1 MKKAIIDLGTNTFHL
16 MIFEGQNILFK
27 TSIASKIGQ
36 GGINQNIITED
47 GIQRALAVL
56 TTFKQKLIEFEVDFA
71 NVFAFGTSAIRN
83 ANNQEAFVERV
94 RNETQ
99 ITVTVI
105 DGNKEAELIYTGVSN
120 AVKIDK
126 NALIVDIGG
135 GSVEFILCNP
145 EKILWKR
152 SFEIGG
158 QRLMEKFMKKDKIS
172 QTEMGR
178 LEEYLRQE
186 LLPLT
191 NAVHQYQPE
200 VLIGSSGSFDTLN
213 DMFFWKKTGDFAPTD
228 IVGFDYPISEFWIAF
243 EQLIFAN
250 HEERMKIGGMIPLRV
265 DMIVV
270 AVCLIKFVLQ
280 TYNINE
286 IKISNYALK
295 EGAFFN
301 LAMF

>member
-16 MIFEGQNILFK
+16 MIFEGENVLFK

-36 GGINQNIITED
+36 GGINQGIITED
-47 GIQRALAVL
+47 GIQRALNVL
-56 TTFKQKLIEFEVDFA
+56 NIFKEKLFEFEINTE

-83 ANNQEAFVERV
+83 ASNQSEFVERV
-94 RNETQ
+94 KKETD
-99 ITVTVI
+99 INIKVI
-105 DGNKEAELIYTGVSN
+105 DGDKEAELIYKGVSQ

-126 NALIVDIGG
+126 NALIIDIGG

-158 QRLMEKFMKKDKIS
+158 QRLMERFMKKDKIS
-172 QTEMGR
+172 QTEMSR
-178 LEEYLRQE
+178 LDEYLRQE

-200 VLIGSSGSFDTLN
+200 VLVGSSGSFDTLN
-213 DMFFWKKTGDFAPTD
+213 DMLYWKNTGSFAPTD
-228 IVGFDYPISEFWIAF
+228 IVGFDYPISEFWKAF
-243 EQLIFAN
+243 EQLVFAN
-250 HEERMKIGGMIPLRV
+250 HEERMNIGGMIPLRV

-280 TYNINE
+280 TYSINE

-295 EGAFFN
+295 EGAF
-301 LAMF
+301 LMS

>member
-16 MIFEGQNILFK
+16 MIFEGKNILFK

-36 GGINQNIITED
+36 GGINQGIITEE
-47 GIQRALAVL
+47 GIQRALNVL
-56 TTFKQKLIEFEVDFA
+56 NIFKEKLIEFEV
-71 NVFAFGTSAIRN
+71 NTEKVFAFGTSAIRN
-83 ANNQEAFVERV
+83 AINQSELLERV
-94 RNETQ
+94 KKETD
-99 ITVTVI
+99 INITVI
-105 DGNKEAELIYTGVSN
+105 DGDKEAELIYKGVSQ
-120 AVKIDK
+120 AVKVDK

-145 EKILWKR
+145 DKILWKR

-158 QRLMEKFMKKDKIS
+158 QRLMERFMKKDKIS
-172 QTEMGR
+172 HTEMSR
-178 LEEYLRQE
+178 LDEYLRQE

-191 NAVHQYQPE
+191 NAVHQYQPQ

-213 DMFFWKKTGDFAPTD
+213 DMLYWKNTGQFAPKD
-228 IVGFDYPISEFWIAF
+228 IIGFEYPISEFWKAF
-243 EQLIFAN
+243 EQLAFAN
-250 HEERMKIGGMIPLRV
+250 HEERMQIGGMIPLRV

-280 TYNINE
+280 TYNIQE

-295 EGAFFN
+295 EGAF
-301 LAMF
+301 LMC

>member
-16 MIFEGQNILFK
+16 MIFEGKNVLFK

-36 GGINQNIITED
+36 GGINQNIITVD
-47 GIQRALAVL
+47 GIKRALTVL
-56 TTFKQKLIEFEVDFA
+56 NTFKQKLIEFEVDFA

-83 ANNQEAFVERV
+83 ANNQEEFIEKVK
-94 RNETQ
+94 NETQ

-105 DGNKEAELIYTGVSN
+105 DGDKEAELIYKGVSN

-145 EKILWKR
+145 EKTLWKR

-158 QRLMEKFMKKDKIS
+158 QRLMEKFMKKDQIS
-172 QTEMGR
+172 QTEISR
-178 LEEYLRQE
+178 LEEYLRIE

-213 DMFFWKKTGDFAPTD
+213 DMFCWRKTGDFAHTD
-228 IVGFDYPISEFWIAF
+228 LVGFDYPISEFWIAF

-280 TYNINE
+280 TYNIKE

-295 EGAFFN
+295 EGAFFS
-301 LAMF
+301 L

>member
-16 MIFEGQNILFK
+16 IIFEGKNFLFK
-27 TSIASKIGQ
+27 SSMASKIGQ
-36 GGINQNIITED
+36 GGINQGIITEE
-47 GIQRALAVL
+47 GIQRALNVL
-56 TTFKQKLIEFEVDFA
+56 NIFKEKLIEFEVNTE

-83 ANNQEAFVERV
+83 ASNQSEFVEKV
-94 RNETQ
+94 KNETG
-99 ITVTVI
+99 INIKVI
-105 DGNKEAELIYTGVSN
+105 DGDKEAELIYNGVSQ
-120 AVKIDK
+120 AVKVDK
-126 NALIVDIGG
+126 NALIIDIGG

-145 EKILWKR
+145 EKILWKK

-158 QRLMEKFMKKDKIS
+158 QRLIERFMKKDKIS
-172 QTEMGR
+172 QTEMSR
-178 LEEYLRQE
+178 LDEYLRQE

-213 DMFFWKKTGDFAPTD
+213 DMLYWKNTGNFAPTD
-228 IVGFDYPISEFWIAF
+228 IIGFDYPISEFWKAF
-243 EQLIFAN
+243 EQLVFAN
-250 HEERMKIGGMIPLRV
+250 HEERMNIGGMIPLRV

-280 TYNINE
+280 TYSINE

-295 EGAFFN
+295 EGAIS
-301 LAMF
+301 LIG

>member
-16 MIFEGQNILFK
+16 MIFEGENIFFK

-36 GGINQNIITED
+36 GGINQNVITEV
-47 GIQRALAVL
+47 GIQRALNVL
-56 TTFKQKLIEFEVDFA
+56 NIFKEKLIEFEVKVE
-71 NVFAFGTSAIRN
+71 NILAFGTSAIRN
-83 ANNQEAFVERV
+83 ASNQSEFLERV
-94 RNETQ
+94 KNETD
-99 ITVTVI
+99 INITVI
-105 DGNKEAELIYTGVSN
+105 DGDKEAELIYKGVSQ
-120 AVKIDK
+120 AVEVDK

-158 QRLMEKFMKKDKIS
+158 QRLMERFMKKDKIS
-172 QTEMGR
+172 QTEISR
-178 LEEYLRQE
+178 LDEYLRQE

-213 DMFFWKKTGDFAPTD
+213 DMIHWKNTGNFAPTE
-228 IVGFDYPISEFWIAF
+228 IIGFDYPISEFWIAF
-243 EQLIFAN
+243 EQLVFAN
-250 HEERMKIGGMIPLRV
+250 HEERMQIGGMIPLRV

-280 TYNINE
+280 TYNIKE

-295 EGAFFN
+295 EGAF
-301 LAMF
+301 LMC

>member
-16 MIFEGQNILFK
+16 MIFEGENILFK

-36 GGINQNIITED
+36 GGINQNVITED
-47 GIQRALAVL
+47 GILRALNVL
-56 TTFKQKLIEFEVDFA
+56 NIFKEKLIEFEVNA
-71 NVFAFGTSAIRN
+71 ENVFAFGTSAIRN
-83 ANNQEAFVERV
+83 ANNQTEFIEKVKS
-94 RNETQ
+94 ETG
-99 ITVTVI
+99 INIIVI
-105 DGNKEAELIYTGVSN
+105 DGDREAELIYKGVSR
-120 AVKIDK
+120 AVKVDK
-126 NALIVDIGG
+126 NALIIDIGG

-145 EKILWKR
+145 EKILWKK

-158 QRLMEKFMKKDKIS
+158 QRLMERFMKKDKIS
-172 QTEMGR
+172 QTEMSR
-178 LEEYLRQE
+178 LDEYLRQE

-213 DMFFWKKTGDFAPTD
+213 DMLYWKNMGTFAPTD
-228 IVGFDYPISEFWIAF
+228 IVGFDYPISEFWKAF
-243 EQLIFAN
+243 EQLVFAN
-250 HEERMKIGGMIPLRV
+250 HEERMNIGGMIPLRV

-280 TYNINE
+280 TYNIQE

-295 EGAFFN
+295 EGAF
-301 LAMF
+301 LMY

>member
-1 MKKAIIDLGTNTFHL
+1 MKKAVIDLGTNTFHL
-16 MIFEGQNILFK
+16 MIFEGKNILFK

-36 GGINQNIITED
+36 GGINQGIITEE
-47 GIQRALAVL
+47 GIQRALNVL
-56 TTFKQKLIEFEVDFA
+56 NIFKQKLIEFEVNTE

-83 ANNQEAFVERV
+83 AKNQSELLERV
-94 RNETQ
+94 KKETD
-99 ITVTVI
+99 INITVI
-105 DGNKEAELIYTGVSN
+105 DGDKEAELIYKGVSQ
-120 AVKIDK
+120 AVKVDK

-145 EKILWKR
+145 DKILWKR

-158 QRLMEKFMKKDKIS
+158 QRLMERFMKKDKIS
-172 QTEMGR
+172 QSEMSR
-178 LEEYLRQE
+178 LDEYLRQE

-213 DMFFWKKTGDFAPTD
+213 DMLYWKNTGQFAPTD
-228 IVGFDYPISEFWIAF
+228 IVGFDYSISEFWKAF
-243 EQLIFAN
+243 EQLAFAN
-250 HEERMKIGGMIPLRV
+250 HEERMQIGGMIPLRV

-280 TYNINE
+280 TYNIQE

-295 EGAFFN
+295 EGAIT
-301 LAMF
+301 LID

>member
-16 MIFEGQNILFK
+16 IIFEGKNFLFK
-27 TSIASKIGQ
+27 SSMASKIGQ
-36 GGINQNIITED
+36 GGINQGIITEE
-47 GIQRALAVL
+47 GIQRALNVL
-56 TTFKQKLIEFEVDFA
+56 NIFKEKLIEFELNTE

-83 ANNQEAFVERV
+83 ASNQSEFVERV
-94 RNETQ
+94 KNETD
-99 ITVTVI
+99 INITVI
-105 DGNKEAELIYTGVSN
+105 DGDKEAELIYKGVSQ
-120 AVKIDK
+120 AVKVDK

-145 EKILWKR
+145 DKILWKR

-158 QRLMEKFMKKDKIS
+158 QRLMERFMKKDKIS
-172 QTEMGR
+172 QSEMSR
-178 LEEYLRQE
+178 LDEYLRQE

-213 DMFFWKKTGDFAPTD
+213 DMLYWKNTGRFAPTD
-228 IVGFDYPISEFWIAF
+228 IVGFDYPISEFWKAF
-243 EQLIFAN
+243 EQLAFAN
-250 HEERMKIGGMIPLRV
+250 HEERMQIGGMIPLRV

-280 TYNINE
+280 TYNIQE

-295 EGAFFN
+295 EGAIT
-301 LAMF
+301 LIG

>member
-16 MIFEGQNILFK
+16 MIFEGENVLFK

-36 GGINQNIITED
+36 GGINQNLITED
-47 GIQRALAVL
+47 GILRALNVL
-56 TTFKQKLIEFEVDFA
+56 NIFKEKLIEFEVNTE

-83 ANNQEAFVERV
+83 AINQSEFVERV
-94 RNETQ
+94 KKQTDIN
-99 ITVTVI
+99 ITVI
-105 DGNKEAELIYTGVSN
+105 DGDKEAELIYKGVSQ

-126 NALIVDIGG
+126 NALIIDIGG

-158 QRLMEKFMKKDKIS
+158 QRLMERFMKKDKIS
-172 QTEMGR
+172 QTEMSR
-178 LEEYLRQE
+178 LDEYLRQE

-213 DMFFWKKTGDFAPTD
+213 DMLYWKNTGNFAPTD
-228 IVGFDYPISEFWIAF
+228 IVGFDYPISEFWKAF
-243 EQLIFAN
+243 EQLVFAN
-250 HEERMKIGGMIPLRV
+250 HEERMQIGGMIPLRV

-280 TYNINE
+280 TYNIQE

-295 EGAFFN
+295 EGAIS
-301 LAMF
+301 LIG

>member
-1 MKKAIIDLGTNTFHL
+1 MRKAVIDLGTNTFHL
-16 MIFEGQNILFK
+16 MIFEGKNILFK

-36 GGINQNIITED
+36 GGINQGIITEE
-47 GIQRALAVL
+47 GIQRALNVL
-56 TTFKQKLIEFEVDFA
+56 NIFKEKLIEFELNTE

-83 ANNQEAFVERV
+83 ASNQSEFVERV
-94 RNETQ
+94 KNETD
-99 ITVTVI
+99 INITVI
-105 DGNKEAELIYTGVSN
+105 DGDKEAELIYKGVSQ
-120 AVKIDK
+120 AVKVDK

-145 EKILWKR
+145 DKILWKR

-158 QRLMEKFMKKDKIS
+158 QRLMERFMKKDKIS
-172 QTEMGR
+172 QSEMSR
-178 LEEYLRQE
+178 LDEYLRQE

-213 DMFFWKKTGDFAPTD
+213 DMLYWKNTGHFAPTD
-228 IVGFDYPISEFWIAF
+228 IIGFEYPISEFWKAF
-243 EQLIFAN
+243 EQLAFAN
-250 HEERMKIGGMIPLRV
+250 HEERMQISGMIPLRV

-280 TYNINE
+280 TYKIQE

-295 EGAFFN
+295 EGAF
-301 LAMF
+301 LGC

>member
-1 MKKAIIDLGTNTFHL
+1 MRKAVIDLGTNTFHL
-16 MIFEGQNILFK
+16 MIFEGKNILFK

-36 GGINQNIITED
+36 GGINQGIITEE
-47 GIQRALAVL
+47 GIQRALNVL
-56 TTFKQKLIEFEVDFA
+56 NIFKEKLIEFELNTE

-83 ANNQEAFVERV
+83 ASNQSEFVERV
-94 RNETQ
+94 KNETD
-99 ITVTVI
+99 INITVI
-105 DGNKEAELIYTGVSN
+105 DGDKEAELIYKGVSH
-120 AVKIDK
+120 AVKVDK

-145 EKILWKR
+145 DKILWKR

-158 QRLMEKFMKKDKIS
+158 QRLMERFMKKDKIS
-172 QTEMGR
+172 QSEMSR
-178 LEEYLRQE
+178 LDEYLRQE

-213 DMFFWKKTGDFAPTD
+213 DMLYWKNTGSFAPTD
-228 IVGFDYPISEFWIAF
+228 IVGFDYPISEFWKAF
-243 EQLIFAN
+243 EQLAFAN
-250 HEERMKIGGMIPLRV
+250 HEERMQIGGMIPLRV

-280 TYNINE
+280 TYNIQE

-295 EGAFFN
+295 EGAF
-301 LAMF
+301 LMC

>member
-16 MIFEGQNILFK
+16 MIFEGKNILFK

-36 GGINQNIITED
+36 GGINQGIITEE
-47 GIQRALAVL
+47 GIQRALNVL
-56 TTFKQKLIEFEVDFA
+56 NIFKEKLIELEVNTE

-83 ANNQEAFVERV
+83 ASNQIEFIQRV
-94 RNETQ
+94 KNETD
-99 ITVTVI
+99 INITVI
-105 DGNKEAELIYTGVSN
+105 DGDKEAELIYKGVSQ
-120 AVKIDK
+120 AVKVDK

-145 EKILWKR
+145 DKILWKR

-158 QRLMEKFMKKDKIS
+158 QRLMERFMKKDKIS
-172 QTEMGR
+172 PSEMSR
-178 LEEYLRQE
+178 LDEYLRQE

-213 DMFFWKKTGDFAPTD
+213 DMLYWKNTGNFAPTD
-228 IVGFDYPISEFWIAF
+228 IIGFEYPISEFWKAF
-243 EQLIFAN
+243 EQLVFAN
-250 HEERMKIGGMIPLRV
+250 HEERMQIGGMIALRV

-280 TYNINE
+280 TYHIQE

-295 EGAFFN
+295 EGAF
-301 LAMF
+301 LMC

>member
-16 MIFEGQNILFK
+16 IIFEGKNFLFK
-27 TSIASKIGQ
+27 SSMASKIGQ
-36 GGINQNIITED
+36 GGINHGIITEE
-47 GIQRALAVL
+47 GIQRALNVL
-56 TTFKQKLIEFEVDFA
+56 NIFKEKLIEFELNTE

-83 ANNQEAFVERV
+83 ASNQSEFVERV
-94 RNETQ
+94 KNETD
-99 ITVTVI
+99 INITVI
-105 DGNKEAELIYTGVSN
+105 DGDKEAELIYKGVSQ
-120 AVKIDK
+120 AVKVDK

-145 EKILWKR
+145 DKILWKR

-158 QRLMEKFMKKDKIS
+158 QRLMERFMKKDKIS
-172 QTEMGR
+172 QSEMSR
-178 LEEYLRQE
+178 LDEYLRQE

-213 DMFFWKKTGDFAPTD
+213 DMLYWKNTGRFAPTD
-228 IVGFDYPISEFWIAF
+228 IVGFDYPISEFWKAF
-243 EQLIFAN
+243 EQLAFAN
-250 HEERMKIGGMIPLRV
+250 HEERMQIGGMIPLRV

-280 TYNINE
+280 TYNIQE

-295 EGAFFN
+295 EGAIT
-301 LAMF
+301 LIG

>member
-1 MKKAIIDLGTNTFHL
+1 MKKAVIDLGTNTFHL
-16 MIFEGQNILFK
+16 MIFENENILFK
-27 TSIASKIGQ
+27 TSIAAKIGQ
-36 GGINQNIITED
+36 GGINQGFITEE
-47 GIQRALAVL
+47 GIIRALDVL
-56 TTFKQKLIEFEVDFA
+56 NTFKEKLLEFEVKNE

-83 ANNQEAFVERV
+83 AKNQNEFVEKV
-94 RNETQ
+94 INETG
-99 ITVTVI
+99 INITVI
-105 DGNKEAELIYTGVSN
+105 DGDKEAELIYNGVKQ
-120 AVKIDK
+120 AVTVQK
-126 NALIVDIGG
+126 NALIIDIGG

-145 EKILWKR
+145 DKILWKR

-158 QRLMEKFMKKDKIS
+158 QRLLERFMKKDLIS
-172 QTEMGR
+172 QIEISR

-213 DMFFWKKTGDFAPTD
+213 DMLFWKNTGDFTPTD
-228 IVGFDYPISEFWIAF
+228 IVGFDYPISEFWNAF
-243 EQLIFAN
+243 ETLVFAN

-280 TYNINE
+280 TYNIKE

-295 EGAFFN
+295 EGAM
-301 LAMF
+301 LMC

>member
-16 MIFEGQNILFK
+16 MIFEGENTSFK

-36 GGINQNIITED
+36 GGINQNLITED
-47 GIQRALAVL
+47 GIQRALTVL
-56 TTFKQKLIEFEVDFA
+56 KTFKEKLVEFGVNTE

-83 ANNQEAFVERV
+83 ASNQSEFVERV
-94 RNETQ
+94 KNETE
-99 ITVTVI
+99 IIVTVI
-105 DGNKEAELIYTGVSN
+105 DGDKEAELIYNGVSQ
-120 AVKIDK
+120 AVKVDK
-126 NALIVDIGG
+126 NALIIDIGG

-158 QRLMEKFMKKDKIS
+158 QRLMERFMKKDQIS
-172 QTEMGR
+172 QTEISR

-213 DMFFWKKTGDFAPTD
+213 DMFFWKNTGSFAP
-228 IVGFDYPISEFWIAF
+228 IELVGFDYPISEFWKAF
-243 EQLIFAN
+243 EQLVFAN
-250 HEERMKIGGMIPLRV
+250 HEERMQIGGMIPLRV
-265 DMIVV
+265 NMIVV

-280 TYNINE
+280 TYNIQE

-295 EGAFFN
+295 EGAF
-301 LAMF
+301 LMC

>member
-1 MKKAIIDLGTNTFHL
+1 MKKAVIDLGTNTFHL
-16 MIFEGQNILFK
+16 MIFEGKNILFK

-36 GGINQNIITED
+36 GGINQGIITEE
-47 GIQRALAVL
+47 GIQRALNVL
-56 TTFKQKLIEFEVDFA
+56 NIFKQKLIEFEVNTE

-83 ANNQEAFVERV
+83 AKNQSELLERV
-94 RNETQ
+94 KKETD
-99 ITVTVI
+99 INITVI
-105 DGNKEAELIYTGVSN
+105 DGDKEAELIYKGVSQ
-120 AVKIDK
+120 AVKVDK

-145 EKILWKR
+145 DKILWKR

-158 QRLMEKFMKKDKIS
+158 QRLMERFMKKDKIS
-172 QTEMGR
+172 QSEMSR
-178 LEEYLRQE
+178 LDEYLRQE

-213 DMFFWKKTGDFAPTD
+213 DMLYWKNTGRFAPTD
-228 IVGFDYPISEFWIAF
+228 IVGFDYSISEFWKAF
-243 EQLIFAN
+243 EQLAFAN
-250 HEERMKIGGMIPLRV
+250 HEERMQIGGMIPLRV

-280 TYNINE
+280 TYNIQE

-295 EGAFFN
+295 EGAIT
-301 LAMF
+301 LID

>member
-1 MKKAIIDLGTNTFHL
+1 MKKAVIDLGTNTFHL
-16 MIFEGQNILFK
+16 MIFEGKNILFK

-36 GGINQNIITED
+36 GGINQGIITEE
-47 GIQRALAVL
+47 GIQRALNVL
-56 TTFKQKLIEFEVDFA
+56 NIFKQKLIEFEVNTE

-83 ANNQEAFVERV
+83 AKNQSELLERV
-94 RNETQ
+94 KKETD
-99 ITVTVI
+99 INITVI
-105 DGNKEAELIYTGVSN
+105 DGDKEAELIYKGVSQ
-120 AVKIDK
+120 AVKVDK

-145 EKILWKR
+145 DKILWKR

-158 QRLMEKFMKKDKIS
+158 QRLMERFMKKDKIS
-172 QTEMGR
+172 HTEMSR
-178 LEEYLRQE
+178 LDEYLRQE
-186 LLPLT
+186 LLSLT

-213 DMFFWKKTGDFAPTD
+213 DMLYWKNTGSFAPTD
-228 IVGFDYPISEFWIAF
+228 IVGFDYPISEFWKAF
-243 EQLIFAN
+243 EQLAFAN
-250 HEERMKIGGMIPLRV
+250 HEERMQIGGMIPLRV

-280 TYNINE
+280 TYNIQE

-295 EGAFFN
+295 EGAF
-301 LAMF
+301 LMC

>member
-16 MIFEGQNILFK
+16 MIFEGENILFK

-36 GGINQNIITED
+36 GGINQNLITED
-47 GIQRALAVL
+47 GVQRALNVL
-56 TTFKQKLIEFEVDFA
+56 NIFKEKLIEFEVNA
-71 NVFAFGTSAIRN
+71 ENVFAFGTSAIRN
-83 ANNQEAFVERV
+83 ASNQSEFVERV
-94 RNETQ
+94 KKETD
-99 ITVTVI
+99 INITVI
-105 DGNKEAELIYTGVSN
+105 DGDKEAELIYKGVSQ

-126 NALIVDIGG
+126 NALIIDIGG

-158 QRLMEKFMKKDKIS
+158 QRLMERFMKKDKIS
-172 QTEMGR
+172 QTEMSR
-178 LEEYLRQE
+178 LDEYLRQE

-213 DMFFWKKTGDFAPTD
+213 DMLYWKNTGKSAPTD
-228 IVGFDYPISEFWIAF
+228 IVGFDYPISEFWKAF
-243 EQLIFAN
+243 EQLVFAN
-250 HEERMKIGGMIPLRV
+250 HEERMNIGGMIPLRV

-270 AVCLIKFVLQ
+270 AVCSIKFVLQ
-280 TYNINE
+280 TYNIHE

-295 EGAFFN
+295 EGAF
-301 LAMF
+301 LMC

>member
-16 MIFEGQNILFK
+16 IIFEGKNFLFK
-27 TSIASKIGQ
+27 SSMASKIGQ
-36 GGINQNIITED
+36 GGINQGIITEE
-47 GIQRALAVL
+47 GIQRALLVL
-56 TTFKQKLIEFEVDFA
+56 KIFKEKLIEFELNTE
-71 NVFAFGTSAIRN
+71 NVFAFGTSAVRN
-83 ANNQEAFVERV
+83 ASNQSEFIERV
-94 RNETQ
+94 KNETD
-99 ITVTVI
+99 INITVI
-105 DGNKEAELIYTGVSN
+105 DGDKEAELIYKGVSQ
-120 AVKIDK
+120 AVKVDK

-145 EKILWKR
+145 DKILWKR

-158 QRLMEKFMKKDKIS
+158 QRLMERFMKKDKIS
-172 QTEMGR
+172 PSEMSR
-178 LEEYLRQE
+178 LDEYLRQE

-213 DMFFWKKTGDFAPTD
+213 DMLYWKNSGSFAPTD
-228 IVGFDYPISEFWIAF
+228 IVGFDYPISEFWKAF
-243 EQLIFAN
+243 EQLAFAN
-250 HEERMKIGGMIPLRV
+250 HEERMQIGGMIPLRV

-280 TYNINE
+280 TYNIQE

-295 EGAFFN
+295 EGAF
-301 LAMF
+301 LMC

>member
-1 MKKAIIDLGTNTFHL
+1 MRKAVIDLGTNTFHL
-16 MIFEGQNILFK
+16 MIFEGKNILFK

-36 GGINQNIITED
+36 GGINQGIITED
-47 GIQRALAVL
+47 GIQRALNVL
-56 TTFKQKLIEFEVDFA
+56 NIFKEKLIEFELNTE

-83 ANNQEAFVERV
+83 ASNQSEFVERV
-94 RNETQ
+94 KNETD
-99 ITVTVI
+99 INITVI
-105 DGNKEAELIYTGVSN
+105 DGDKEAELIYKGVIQ
-120 AVKIDK
+120 AVKVDK

-145 EKILWKR
+145 DKILWKR

-158 QRLMEKFMKKDKIS
+158 QRLMERFMKKDKIS
-172 QTEMGR
+172 QSEMSR
-178 LEEYLRQE
+178 LDEYLRQE

-213 DMFFWKKTGDFAPTD
+213 DMLYWKNTGSFAPTD
-228 IVGFDYPISEFWIAF
+228 IVGFDYPISEFWKAF
-243 EQLIFAN
+243 EQLAFAN
-250 HEERMKIGGMIPLRV
+250 HEERMQIGGMIPLRV

-280 TYNINE
+280 TYNIQE

-295 EGAFFN
+295 EGAF
-301 LAMF
+301 LMC

>member
-1 MKKAIIDLGTNTFHL
+1 MKKAVIDLGTNTFHL
-16 MIFEGQNILFK
+16 MIFEGKNILFK

-36 GGINQNIITED
+36 GGINQGIITEE
-47 GIQRALAVL
+47 GIQRALNVL
-56 TTFKQKLIEFEVDFA
+56 NIFKQKLMEFEVNTE

-83 ANNQEAFVERV
+83 AKNQSELLERV
-94 RNETQ
+94 KKETD
-99 ITVTVI
+99 INITVI
-105 DGNKEAELIYTGVSN
+105 DGDKEAELIYKGVSQ
-120 AVKIDK
+120 AVKVDK

-145 EKILWKR
+145 DKILWKR

-158 QRLMEKFMKKDKIS
+158 QRLMERFMKKDKIS
-172 QTEMGR
+172 HTEMSR
-178 LEEYLRQE
+178 LDEYLRQE

-213 DMFFWKKTGDFAPTD
+213 DMLYWKNTGSFAPTD
-228 IVGFDYPISEFWIAF
+228 IVGFDYPISEFWKAF
-243 EQLIFAN
+243 EQLAFAN
-250 HEERMKIGGMIPLRV
+250 HEERMQIGGMIPLRV

-280 TYNINE
+280 TYNIQE

-295 EGAFFN
+295 EGAIT
-301 LAMF
+301 LIG

>member
-1 MKKAIIDLGTNTFHL
+1 MRKAVIDLGTNTFHL
-16 MIFEGQNILFK
+16 MIFEGKNILFK

-36 GGINQNIITED
+36 GGINQGIITEE
-47 GIQRALAVL
+47 GIQRALNVL
-56 TTFKQKLIEFEVDFA
+56 NIFKEKLIEFELNTE

-83 ANNQEAFVERV
+83 ASNQSEFVERV
-94 RNETQ
+94 KNETD
-99 ITVTVI
+99 INITVI
-105 DGNKEAELIYTGVSN
+105 DGDKEAELIYKGVSQ
-120 AVKIDK
+120 AVKVDK

-145 EKILWKR
+145 DKILWKR

-158 QRLMEKFMKKDKIS
+158 QRLMERFMKKDKIS
-172 QTEMGR
+172 QSEMSR
-178 LEEYLRQE
+178 LDEYLRQE

-213 DMFFWKKTGDFAPTD
+213 DMLYWKNTGSFAPTD
-228 IVGFDYPISEFWIAF
+228 IVGFDYPISEFWKAF
-243 EQLIFAN
+243 EQLAFAN
-250 HEERMKIGGMIPLRV
+250 HEERMQIGGMIPLRV

-280 TYNINE
+280 TYNIQE

-295 EGAFFN
+295 EGAF
-301 LAMF
+301 LMC